1 MRGGAGPTTIGADRG
16 PQQGRLAHAASYRC
30 NDAQGRGC
38 ASVQPRL
45 LACAR
50 SVRDGRR
57 LTTTR
62 FPRSIARALLAALLA
77 TSLAGCHL
85 LEDGPDPA
93 QVRATLLRKLPAT
106 LQDREGWASDIQ
118 TAFSSQ
124 GLAPSA
130 SNLCAVLAVIEQES
144 TYRADPVVPDLGN
157 ISIGEIKRRAAARR
171 VPEFAVDAA
180 LRMRSPD
187 GRSYGERLR
196 GMRTERELSE
206 LFEQMT
212 ARLPMGSGRLLAG
225 LNPVRTAGPM
235 QVSIDFAQRHA
246 RGYPYTTEGSI
257 RHEAF
262 SRRGGLYFGIKHL
275 LGYPAD
281 YASPV
286 YRFADFNA
294 GWYASRNAAFQQAAA
309 IASGTRLVRD
319 GDLLAPGAPMDR
331 PGATEAALRSI
342 DVRLNM
348 DAAAIRAD
356 LEQERSPTFSRT
368 ALYRSVFAIADAAG
382 SGQPVPRA
390 RIPDI
395 ALESPKITRELT
407 TAWFAGR
414 VEARWK
420 ACLQR

>member
-1 MRGGAGPTTIGADRG
+1 MSTSRFPSTRVLPA
-16 PQQGRLAHAASYRC
+16 L
-30 NDAQGRGC
+30 
-38 ASVQPRL
+38 L
-45 LACAR
+45 LAI
-50 SVRDGRR
+50 G
-57 LTTTR
+57 
-62 FPRSIARALLAALLA
+62 
-77 TSLAGCHL
+77 LAGCGALDPH
-85 LEDGPDPA
+85 PDPA

-106 LQDREGWASDIQ
+106 LHDREGWASDIQ
-118 TAFSSQ
+118 TAFSAQ
-124 GLAPSA
+124 KLDPSE

-157 ISIGEIKRRAAARR
+157 ISIAEIKRRAAARH

-187 GRSYGERLR
+187 GQTYGQRLR
-196 GMRTERELSE
+196 AMRTERELSE

-246 RGYPYTTEGSI
+246 RGYPYTSEGSI

-275 LGYPAD
+275 LDYPAD
-281 YASPV
+281 YPKPL

-294 GWYASRNAAFQQAAA
+294 GRYASRNAAFQQAVA

-331 PGATEAALRSI
+331 PGATEAALRGI
-342 DVRLNM
+342 DVRLAM
-348 DAAAIRAD
+348 THQQIRAD
-356 LEQERSPTFSRT
+356 LERERSPDFAQTG
-368 ALYRSVFAIADAAG
+368 LYRSVFAIADAAG
-382 SGQPVPRA
+382 AGKPVPRA

-414 VEARWK
+414 VEARWN
-420 ACLQR
+420 ACMRR